1 MRINDLF
8 VVDCDIKC
16 LTTGSMSSASATFS
30 NTCVVAK
37 QYKQCNVFKY
47 KLEKASRGPIQY
59 SCARK
64 DIFQIPCDLSKI
76 ILQDFSFT
84 DDSCMVY

>member
-1 MRINDLF
+1 
-8 VVDCDIKC
+8 
-16 LTTGSMSSASATFS
+16 MSSASATFS

-64 DIFQIPCDLSKI
+64 DIFKHWFQIPFDFSKI

-84 DDSCMVY
+84 DDSYMVY